1 MFVLFATKPLNDRTT
16 GARFNVFGIKGL
28 YRKRKALRRG
38 FKINK
43 GKSMTAV
50 HVGKRT
56 VYLERKA
63 NKISIKALH
72 HFAG

>member
-1 MFVLFATKPLNDRTT
+1 MFVLFATKPLNDNTS
-16 GARFNVFGIKGL
+16 GARFNAFGIKGL
-28 YRKRKALRRG
+28 YRKRKALSRG

-63 NKISIKALH
+63 NKLSIKALH